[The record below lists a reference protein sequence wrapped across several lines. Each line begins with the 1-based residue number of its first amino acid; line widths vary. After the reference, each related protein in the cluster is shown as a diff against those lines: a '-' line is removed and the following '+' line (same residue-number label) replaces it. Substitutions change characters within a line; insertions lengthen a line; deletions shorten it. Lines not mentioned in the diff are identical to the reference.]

1 MAKSASLLLEAAH
14 LFCIVVPRAAA
25 TFLAAVRAAGA
36 AKQLRRA
43 AEAAAATPTAKPR
56 PGPTPVRVAR
66 GGRGSPSGGGVAAP
80 LGLTPGG
87 QGSTVTQPADMLDGQ
102 AAACMPA
109 ASGDRQSK
117 APTPSE
123 GCEDYEQKA
132 PEEGGDGLGAV
143 PRASAPR
150 GAAAVAALRLRS
162 GLDGAPP
169 AAAARRAAQWPPRV
183 AVGEEV
189 QSRMAE
195 MERAMWDTLP
205 ANPRAA
211 SALRIAKAA
220 GLVS

>member
-1 MAKSASLLLEAAH
+1 
-14 LFCIVVPRAAA
+14 
-25 TFLAAVRAAGA
+25 
-36 AKQLRRA
+36 
-43 AEAAAATPTAKPR
+43 
-56 PGPTPVRVAR
+56 
-66 GGRGSPSGGGVAAP
+66 
-80 LGLTPGG
+80 
-87 QGSTVTQPADMLDGQ
+87 
-102 AAACMPA
+102 MPA
-109 ASGDRQSK
+109 SSEERQSE
-117 APTPSE
+117 APAPGE
-123 GCEDYEQKA
+123 GFEDYAQKA
-132 PEEGGDGLGAV
+132 PEEGRGSSAMPG
-143 PRASAPR
+143 ASAPR

-195 MERAMWDTLP
+195 MERAMWDTMP